1 MKAVELADRQR
12 AFVGLLSCPLVTPWS
27 NETLYLLVHRH
38 FHTLRTWCAR
48 VDYRLMHVEQSYRL
62 RRLPLSQTLFN
73 TVTGANPS
81 LGVTIPPQAET
92 PTRGQLLLRLYAA
105 ACLDGQNRSSVTLQ
119 DLSNEVRNSAAA
131 RNGWP
136 YNPESRWHRKM
147 FIDAVAWLVTSGVLE
162 ERTSSEML
170 LNWENTGEGIGGGYL
185 VHHDALMLLLD
196 TEDITLALGRE
207 SGSGS
212 SGSSGSFGAPLH
224 EAPSEVAPA
233 GASDLSGIHEETT
246 ANADKARNV
255 ATDTK
260 DFLAEPVA
268 NLVDTPQNITAK
280 TTVAPSSPA
289 TAPDALDFA
298 ETRDTRGVRLL
309 RMLLEQQ
316 AIDIATL
323 PEADREYL
331 TGPQRSRLIAQA
343 EEMTGGAVEVHS
355 DLVVLS
361 LHADLGVP
369 ESVLLQF
376 PQSTT
381 LDWVALAF
389 IGILAANHGS
399 TVIPR
404 EAVATHG
411 KALYDQVRGQLTK
424 KLKESPGVLTSQ
436 VGTRLEELGLVRR
449 DKASWQLTGLAARYR
464 DAQLVA
470 EATHESGAG
479 NETEALTLW

>member
-1 MKAVELADRQR
+1 MKVVELADRQR
-12 AFVGLLSCPLVTPWS
+12 AFVGLLACPLVTPWS

-38 FHTLRTWCAR
+38 FHALQTWCQR

-62 RRLPLSQTLFN
+62 RRMPLAPTPPAPP
-73 TVTGANPS
+73 TAPDTPPANPA
-81 LGVTIPPQAET
+81 LGVTIPPQPET
-92 PTRGQLLLRLYAA
+92 PTRGQLLLRLYTA

-131 RNGWP
+131 RHGWH
-136 YNPESRWHRKM
+136 YNPESRLQRKM
-147 FIDAVAWLVTSGVLE
+147 FIDAVEWLVAFGVLE

-196 TEDITLALGRE
+196 TEDITLALG

-212 SGSSGSFGAPLH
+212 PGSVPSGFPVH
-224 EAPSEVAPA
+224 EVPA
-233 GASDLSGIHEETT
+233 EDAAESNGELTEIPKPEPAEPNAAETLPET
-246 ANADKARNV
+246 ANW
-255 ATDTK
+255 DT
-260 DFLAEPVA
+260 
-268 NLVDTPQNITAK
+268 
-280 TTVAPSSPA
+280 
-289 TAPDALDFA
+289 
-298 ETRDTRGVRLL
+298 TRDTRGTRLL

-316 AIDIATL
+316 AIEVASL

-331 TGPQRSRLIAQA
+331 FGPQRSRLVAQA
-343 EEMTGGAVEVHS
+343 EEMTGGTVEAHS

-369 ESVLLQF
+369 EDVLLQF

-381 LDWVALAF
+381 LDWAALAF
-389 IGILAANHGS
+389 IGILAANHGQDS
-399 TVIPR
+399 IPR

-411 KALYDQVRGQLTK
+411 KALYDLVKGQLTK

-436 VGTRLEELGLVRR
+436 VGNRLEALGLVRR
-449 DKASWQLTGLAARYR
+449 DKDSWQLTGLAARYR
-464 DAQLVA
+464 DAQLLA
-470 EATHESGAG
+470 EATHESDTG